1 MGPNRVSTFIA
12 FWCLQFVRYSTRV
25 FPWVSMGDVIAELV
39 LEANELLDTTT
50 DNWNALLEYSQ
61 NALLPQHLQA
71 VRTRPVPAEVAAVDP
86 AAANQQEASNST
98 SGGPQSSGSGSE
110 A

>member
-1 MGPNRVSTFIA
+1 
-12 FWCLQFVRYSTRV
+12 
-25 FPWVSMGDVIAELV
+25 MGDVIAELV

-61 NALLPQHLQA
+61 NAVLPQHLQA
-71 VRTRPVPAEVAAVDP
+71 VRTRVINHTAIIVDLLQPVAAVDP

-98 SGGPQSSGSGSE
+98 SGGPRSSGSGSE

>member
-1 MGPNRVSTFIA
+1 
-12 FWCLQFVRYSTRV
+12 
-25 FPWVSMGDVIAELV
+25 MGDVIAELV

-61 NALLPQHLQA
+61 NAFLPQHLQA
-71 VRTRPVPAEVAAVDP
+71 VRTRVINHTAIIVDLLQPVPAEVAAVDP